1 LTWLWALCLA
11 GAILISPALASEP
24 AGPVTAN
31 VPIHVGL
38 HPGFGRIVF
47 DVAPDVRYRLS
58 RDGDKVEVRFPDG
71 INFGSAPAMPSNV
84 RTLRIMGNLA
94 EILVAPGATTREMR
108 VAGHVVIDIL
118 NPKSAPAVSPAADQ
132 AASPPKVVAN
142 AEPPVIAPVTKASEP
157 QTAVPSPSPTQAPP
171 HAAADTQPPAT
182 GLAIDGAAF
191 TIPMGP
197 RSGAASFRQGKY
209 TYVVFDERRPI
220 DLAALSGNAMFGA
233 TTVRELEAGTLFALR
248 PPVGMTVALT
258 SVPRGW
264 KIALQTAAAVPR
276 PVAVTV
282 TGDKLLLASE
292 APGAIVTMAD
302 PDSAATLLVGT
313 VTVRNAPQA
322 VLAGR
327 RTPEFSLL
335 PTLRGVV
342 VEPIADTVALRVVP
356 MGFMLS
362 SEPAGLMM
370 TTPSPASGAMS
381 ATMHLTRRFNI
392 PAFSAE
398 ALRTTLTRGV
408 ADSAVTPPQAR
419 GPKRRAAAS
428 AMLALGMPAEAQ
440 ALLRVAAEQDPRE
453 AASPDTIGL
462 TAIAAMLAGRP
473 DEATGIAEPAL
484 TGTDETEFWRAIL
497 LALREDGTSSAAAAS
512 FATNGPLAL
521 LYSPGIR
528 DRVLP
533 LVLETM
539 ILGGEPAAAKRL
551 LALAHDSPGLGFAQA
566 LLQQANGNS
575 AAALAALDVLS
586 SGHDRLDR
594 ARAAPRAI
602 EVRLSEGQLDAGLAA
617 EALEKLRNVWR
628 GDRRELALRERI
640 ADLRQ
645 RSGGWRPALAELRLA
660 EADFPKQAAGIH
672 AHLSTM
678 FASLLEGEAANALTP
693 LDLIAM
699 VDENADLLRDTPERT
714 AMEERL
720 ADRLL
725 ALDLPGRA
733 GPLLQKL
740 AGTAQSGERK
750 AGLGLRL
757 AELRLREDDP
767 AGATAALVAT
777 DASDLAPA
785 LTEQRAVLASAAH
798 ARRGDTTA
806 AIADLAPLSNS
817 AADAARASVYEHAED
832 WPAAQQALEAFAA
845 KAVPDSGELD
855 DTHRRILVRLATAAA
870 RAGDTT
876 ALAALRRKEASRIGT
891 GPLGDMFRLLTV
903 EAVRAT
909 ADVSRARQEIGLAG
923 AIPAGLAAFRPQ

>member
-1 LTWLWALCLA
+1 M
-11 GAILISPALASEP
+11 LISPALASEP
-24 AGPVTAN
+24 TGSVTAN
-31 VPIHVGL
+31 VPIRVG
-38 HPGFGRIVF
+38 HHTGFGRIVF
-47 DVAPDVRYRLS
+47 DVGPDVRYHLS
-58 RDGDKVEVRFPDG
+58 RDGDKIVVRFPDG
-71 INFGSAPAMPSNV
+71 INFESAPAAPANV
-84 RTLRIMGNLA
+84 RTLHIRGNLA

-108 VAGHVVIDIL
+108 VAGHVVIDIIGR
-118 NPKSAPAVSPAADQ
+118 KSAPAVLPATAILPATDRV
-132 AASPPKVVAN
+132 AASPKAVASP
-142 AEPPVIAPVTKASEP
+142 EPSVITAVTKASEP
-157 QTAVPSPSPTQAPP
+157 QTAVPSPIPTPASP
-171 HAAADTQPPAT
+171 HAAAEAQPPAT
-182 GLAIDGAAF
+182 SLAIDGAAF

-209 TYVVFDERRPI
+209 VYVVFDERRPI

-248 PPVGMTVALT
+248 PPAGMAVALT

-264 KIALQTAAAVPR
+264 KVAFQTAAVVPR

-282 TGDKLLLASE
+282 SGEQLLLGSE
-292 APGAIVTMAD
+292 APGAIVSMAD

-313 VTVRNAPQA
+313 VRNAPQA
-322 VLAGR
+322 VLTGR

-342 VEPIADTVALRVVP
+342 VEPLADTVALRVVSS
-356 MGFMLS
+356 GFMLS
-362 SEPAGLMM
+362 SDPAGLVM
-370 TTPSPASGAMS
+370 TPPSATFGAMS
-381 ATMHLTRRFNI
+381 AAMHLTRRFNI
-392 PAFSAE
+392 PAFSAA
-398 ALRTTLTRGV
+398 ALRTTLARGV
-408 ADSAVTPPQAR
+408 ADTAETPPQAR
-419 GPKRRAAAS
+419 GPKRRATAS
-428 AMLALGMPAEAQ
+428 AMLALGMPAEAE

-462 TAIAAMLAGRP
+462 TAITAMLAGRP
-473 DEATGIAEPAL
+473 DEAAGIAEPAL
-484 TGTDETEFWRAIL
+484 TGTDETAFWRAVL
-497 LALREDGTSSAAAAS
+497 LAMREDGSSSAAAAA
-512 FATNGPLAL
+512 FATNGALAL
-521 LYSPGIR
+521 PYSPGIR

-551 LALAHDSPGLGFAQA
+551 LALANGAPGLGFARA
-566 LLQQANGNS
+566 LLKQADGDS
-575 AAALAALDVLS
+575 AGALASLDVLS
-586 SGHDRLDR
+586 AGHDRLDR

-602 EVRLSEGQLDAGLAA
+602 EVRLSEGQLDAGQAA
-617 EALEKLRNVWR
+617 EALDKLRNVWR
-628 GDRRELALRERI
+628 GDWRELALRERI

-645 RSGGWRPALAELRLA
+645 RSGGWRPALAELRSA
-660 EADFPKQAAGIH
+660 EADFPKQAAAIH

-699 VDENADLLRDTPERT
+699 VDENADLLRDTLERA

-740 AGTAQSGERK
+740 AGTAPAGERK

-757 AELRLREDDP
+757 AELRLREGDP

-785 LTEQRAVLASAAH
+785 LTEQRVLLASAAH
-798 ARRGDTTA
+798 ARRGDIAA

-817 AADAARASVYEHAED
+817 AADAARASVYEQAGD
-832 WPAAQQALEAFAA
+832 WPSAQQALQAYAA
-845 KAVPDSGELD
+845 KVVPDGGELD

-870 RAGDTT
+870 RAGDTA
-876 ALAALRRKEASRIGT
+876 ALAALRHKEASRIGT
-891 GPLGDMFRLLTV
+891 GALADMLRLLT
-903 EAVRAT
+903 ADSLRAT
-909 ADVSRARQEIGLAG
+909 DDVARARREIGLAS
-923 AIPAGLAAFRPQ
+923 AVPAGLAAFKPQ